1 MAYATIAQ
9 LQERITT
16 PLDGGDALARFT
28 DALDEASGMI
38 NDDTGRNFAT
48 RAGIA
53 KTFAVQDLNAYALKL
68 PDFTAIVSLKV
79 DDDDDGT
86 FETTIA
92 ATGYELTGSSDDDG
106 WPYDSIRLLDRDFP
120 TCGRR
125 VRRIEI
131 TADWGWSAVPA
142 GIVKATTLLAAR
154 IGGREGSSATGL
166 MSFGGEAG
174 GAYIRTNDPDYRH
187 AIRRYIRPMVA

>member
-1 MAYATIAQ
+1 MAYATITQ

-16 PLDGGDALARFT
+16 PLTDDALARFT
-28 DALDEASGMI
+28 DALGEASEMI
-38 NDDTGRNFAT
+38 NDDTGRNFAS
-48 RAGIA
+48 RAGVA
-53 KTFAVQDLNAYALKL
+53 KTFIVQDRNDYTLRL

-92 ATGYELTGSSDDDG
+92 ASGYELTSSSDDDG

-120 TCGRR
+120 TGGRR

-142 GIVKATTLLAAR
+142 GIVKAATLLAAR

-166 MSFGGEAG
+166 QSFGGEGG

>member
-1 MAYATIAQ
+1 MAYATIEQ

-16 PLDGGDALARFT
+16 PLTDDALTRFT
-28 DALDEASGMI
+28 DALDEASEMI
-38 NDDTGRNFAT
+38 NDDTGRNFAA
-48 RAGIA
+48 RSGIA
-53 KTFAVQDLNAYALKL
+53 KTFALQAVNDYTLKL

-79 DDDDDGT
+79 DDDDNGT
-86 FETTIA
+86 FATTIA
-92 ATGYELTGSSDDDG
+92 ASGFEITSSSSDDG
-106 WPYDSIRLLDRDFP
+106 WPFDSIRLLDRDFP

-131 TADWGWSAVPA
+131 TADWGWAAVPA
-142 GIVKATTLLAAR
+142 GVVKATTLLAAR

-166 MSFGGEAG
+166 VSFGGEAG

>member
-16 PLDGGDALARFT
+16 PLTDDALARFT

-53 KTFAVQDLNAYALKL
+53 KTFSVQARNDYTLKL
-68 PDFTAIVSLKV
+68 PDFTAITSLKV
-79 DDDDDGT
+79 DDDDDGV

-106 WPYDSIRLLDRDFP
+106 WPFDCVRLLDRCFP
-120 TCGRR
+120 TGGRR
-125 VRRIEI
+125 VRRIEV
-131 TADWGWSAVPA
+131 TADWGWAAVPA

>member
-1 MAYATIAQ
+1 MAYATIEQ

-16 PLDGGDALARFT
+16 PLTDDALTRFT
-28 DALDEASGMI
+28 DALDEASEMI
-38 NDDTGRNFAT
+38 NDDTGRNFAA
-48 RAGIA
+48 RSGIA
-53 KTFAVQDLNAYALKL
+53 KTFALQAVNDYTLKL
-68 PDFTAIVSLKV
+68 PDFTALVSLKV

-92 ATGYELTGSSDDDG
+92 SSGYELTGSSADDG

-131 TADWGWSAVPA
+131 TADWGWAAVPA
-142 GIVKATTLLAAR
+142 GVVKATTLLAAR

-166 MSFGGEAG
+166 VSFGGEAG

>member
-1 MAYATIAQ
+1 MAYATIEQ

-16 PLDGGDALARFT
+16 PLTDDALTRFT
-28 DALDEASGMI
+28 DALDEASEMI
-38 NDDTGRNFAT
+38 NDDTGRNFAA
-48 RAGIA
+48 RSGIA
-53 KTFAVQDLNAYALKL
+53 KTFALQAVNDYTLKL
-68 PDFTAIVSLKV
+68 PDFTALVSLKV

-92 ATGYELTGSSDDDG
+92 SSGYELTGSSADDG

-131 TADWGWSAVPA
+131 TADWGWAAVPA
-142 GIVKATTLLAAR
+142 GVVKATTLLAAR

-166 MSFGGEAG
+166 VSFGGEVG

>member
-1 MAYATIAQ
+1 MAYATIEQ

-16 PLDGGDALARFT
+16 PLTDDAS
-28 DALDEASGMI
+28 EMI
-38 NDDTGRNFAT
+38 NDDTGRNFAA
-48 RAGIA
+48 RSGIA
-53 KTFAVQDLNAYALKL
+53 KTFALQAVNDYTLKL

-79 DDDDDGT
+79 DDDDNGT
-86 FETTIA
+86 FATTIA
-92 ATGYELTGSSDDDG
+92 ASGFEITSSSSDDG
-106 WPYDSIRLLDRDFP
+106 WPFDSIRLLDRDFP

-131 TADWGWSAVPA
+131 TADWGWAAVPA
-142 GIVKATTLLAAR
+142 GVVKATTLLAAR

-166 MSFGGEAG
+166 VSFGGEAG